1 MFNRVLHCEK
11 YRNCAFPQNFHTM
24 KLGEIAV
31 FIEALNVY
39 FQKNVHMFGIELTN
53 RLARYLD
60 KSMSVLKTKIN

>member
-1 MFNRVLHCEK
+1 
-11 YRNCAFPQNFHTM
+11 M

-31 FIEALNVY
+31 FIAALNVY
-39 FQKNVHMFGIELTN
+39 FQENVHMFGIELTN